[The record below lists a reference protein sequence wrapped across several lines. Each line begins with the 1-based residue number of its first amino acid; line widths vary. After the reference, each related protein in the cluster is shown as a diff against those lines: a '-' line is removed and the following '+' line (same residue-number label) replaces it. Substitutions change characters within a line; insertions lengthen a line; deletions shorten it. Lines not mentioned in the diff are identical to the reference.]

1 MKILDK
7 STVFFFS
14 VSNNPSKRGSNFYN
28 NLFLKKKK
36 NFIYVPLLIK
46 NNFFFEK
53 FLNFLKTGIIKV
65 GGISV
70 SMPLKSYAKKI
81 SNQQHRSVI
90 LSKNANTLIFKKKK
104 IYSYNCDFLA
114 AEKIFKNKKFNN
126 VVIIGAGSLALT
138 FINLLKGK
146 KIFIFNKKKKNVK
159 KLIKKYSNVF
169 ELNLNNSKKIKNSC
183 IINVSPHHNHKK
195 FLKLVDFNE
204 IKYICDCVIEKKS
217 KLNKIS
223 KKYSIKYT
231 NGNYF
236 YECQRNFQKKIYLNG
251 KL

>member
-1 MKILDK
+1 MKILDNK
-7 STVFFFS
+7 TLFFFS
-14 VSNNPSKRGSNFYN
+14 VSNNPSTRGSNFYN
-28 NLFLKKKK
+28 KLFFKKKK
-36 NFIYVPLLIK
+36 NFIYIPLLIK
-46 NNFFFEK
+46 NNTSFK
-53 FLNFLKTGIIKV
+53 NFLNFLKMGIIKV

-81 SNQQHRSVI
+81 SNQKHRSVV
-90 LSKNANTLIFKKKK
+90 LSKNANTLIFKNKK

-114 AEKIFKNKKFNN
+114 AEKIFKHKKFNN
-126 VVIIGAGSLALT
+126 FIIIGAGSLALS
-138 FINLLKGK
+138 FINLIKDR
-146 KIFIFNKKKKNVK
+146 KIFLFNRTIKNTK
-159 KLIKKYSNVF
+159 IITKNYSNVF
-169 ELNLNNSKKIKNSC
+169 ELNSNNSKKIKNCC
-183 IINVSPHHNHKK
+183 IINVSPQHNHKM

-204 IKYICDCVIEKKS
+204 IKYICDCVIEKES
-217 KLNKIS
+217 KLSKIS

>member
-104 IYSYNCDFLA
+104 YIPIIVIFLLQR
-114 AEKIFKNKKFNN
+114 KF
-126 VVIIGAGSLALT
+126 L
-138 FINLLKGK
+138 
-146 KIFIFNKKKKNVK
+146 
-159 KLIKKYSNVF
+159 
-169 ELNLNNSKKIKNSC
+169 KIKNS
-183 IINVSPHHNHKK
+183 II
-195 FLKLVDFNE
+195 LLLLVLE
-204 IKYICDCVIEKKS
+204 V
-217 KLNKIS
+217 
-223 KKYSIKYT
+223 
-231 NGNYF
+231 
-236 YECQRNFQKKIYLNG
+236 
-251 KL
+251 

>member
-7 STVFFFS
+7 NTLFFFS
-14 VSNNPSKRGSNFYN
+14 VSNNTSIRGSNFYN
-28 NLFLKKKK
+28 KLFFKKKK
-36 NFIYVPLLIK
+36 NFVYIPLLIK
-46 NNFFFEK
+46 NHISFKK

-70 SMPLKSYAKKI
+70 SMPLKSYAEQI
-81 SNQQHRSVI
+81 SNQKHRSVV

-126 VVIIGAGSLALT
+126 FIIIGAGSLALS
-138 FINLLKGK
+138 FINLIKDK
-146 KIFIFNKKKKNVK
+146 KIFIFNRTIKNIK
-159 KLIKKYSNVF
+159 KLTKKYSNVF
-169 ELNLNNSKKIKNSC
+169 ELNSKNSKEIKNSC
-183 IINVSPHHNHKK
+183 IINVSPEHNHKK